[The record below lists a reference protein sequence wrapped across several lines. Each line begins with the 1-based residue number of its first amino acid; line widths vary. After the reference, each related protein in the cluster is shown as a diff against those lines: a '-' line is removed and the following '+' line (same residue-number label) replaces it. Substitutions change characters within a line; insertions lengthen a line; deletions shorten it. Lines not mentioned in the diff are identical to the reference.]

1 MTSYQHVKTTA
12 EIMEIAQNE
21 PWFYVIQPT
30 LQNTHCNE
38 KQTLI
43 TINDGCIQVV
53 EEHESTRTSDQP

>member
-30 LQNTHCNE
+30 L
-38 KQTLI
+38 
-43 TINDGCIQVV
+43 
-53 EEHESTRTSDQP
+53 